1 MGAARNTAPKWVDL
15 DLPWGDTDEGAKVK
29 EPVLMAVVDRFHN
42 HEEMSPEAMARAI
55 AELQETVRTLD
66 SRLVGAEADAADVVH
81 ANKGLGANMVQM
93 GDALTKRMRALED
106 SVRAE
111 AEWAKAEAERA
122 ADQARKDAIAA
133 RKQRTR
139 MMRLSLGLAGAV
151 VAVVASIVLLGPQLA
166 PPRAATPSPVLYTPS
181 APASTN

>member
-1 MGAARNTAPKWVDL
+1 
-15 DLPWGDTDEGAKVK
+15 
-29 EPVLMAVVDRFHN
+29 
-42 HEEMSPEAMARAI
+42 
-55 AELQETVRTLD
+55 
-66 SRLVGAEADAADVVH
+66 
-81 ANKGLGANMVQM
+81 MVQM

-133 RKQRTR
+133 RNQRSR

-166 PPRAATPSPVLYTPS
+166 PSRTATPSPVLYTPS